1 MKIYESIEELIGGT
15 PIVQLSKIEKEQ
27 NLKSSLFAK
36 IELFNPAGSSKD
48 RIAKSIIDT
57 AEREGKLRAGGTII
71 ESTSGNTGI
80 GLAMVGVC
88 RGYKVVIVMPDTM
101 SRERIQMME
110 AYGAKVI
117 LSDGKEGMKGANE
130 LAQKIALETPNSFVA
145 SQFENEANPKAHYLT
160 TGPEIYE
167 NMGGRVDIF
176 VCAVGTGGTLS
187 GVGKYLKEQ
196 NQQIEIVA
204 VEPKNSP
211 LLSKGVSGAH
221 KIQGIG
227 ANFVPQTLDTTI
239 YDEIITVSDE
249 DAYKYT
255 AYLSRTEGILA
266 GISSGCALCAAIE
279 LAKREEN
286 KNIVV
291 LFPDTGMRYMSVD
304 NLFNK

>member
-1 MKIYESIEELIGGT
+1 MKIYKSIEELIGGT
-15 PIVQLSKIEKEQ
+15 PIVQLTKTEKEEG
-27 NLKSSLFAK
+27 LKSSLFAK
-36 IELFNPAGSSKD
+36 IELFNPAGSAKD
-48 RIAKSIIDT
+48 RIAKSIVDT
-57 AEREGKLRAGGTII
+57 AERESKLKPGGTII
-71 ESTSGNTGI
+71 EATSGNTGI
-80 GLAMVGVC
+80 GLAMVGAC
-88 RGYKVVIVMPDTM
+88 RGYDVIIVMPDTM

-110 AYGAKVI
+110 AYGAKVV

-130 LAQKIALETPNSFVA
+130 MAQKIALETPNSFIA
-145 SQFENEANPKAHYLT
+145 AQFENQSNPQAHYLT

-196 NQQIEIVA
+196 NPQIKIVA
-204 VEPKNSP
+204 VEPKSSP
-211 LLSKGVSGAH
+211 LLSGGVAGAH

-227 ANFVPQTLDTTI
+227 ANFVPSTLDITV

-266 GISSGCALCAAIE
+266 GISSGCAFCAAIE

-291 LFPDTGMRYMSVD
+291 LFPDTGMRYLS
-304 NLFNK
+304 NGIW